1 VKFGTYNLDEYLKV
15 TTNLKTNKYITNN
28 NEGKLVTDAYLFLQG
43 FF

>member
-28 NEGKLVTDAYLFLQG
+28 EGKLVTNAYLFLQG